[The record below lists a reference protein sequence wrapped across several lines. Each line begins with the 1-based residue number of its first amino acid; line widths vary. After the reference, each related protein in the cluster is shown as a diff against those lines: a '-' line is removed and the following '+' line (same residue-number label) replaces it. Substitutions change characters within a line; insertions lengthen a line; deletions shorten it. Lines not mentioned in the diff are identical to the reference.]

1 MKLRRLEIRNLRILR
16 TLTIGPSPSL
26 NLFVGPNGSGKTS
39 VLEGIHLLGLG
50 RSFRTRHIKE
60 VVARESEELLAFGEG
75 SLDDGRTVRIGV
87 ERERTGR
94 RIRIDGQDVCTASE
108 LARTMPLFMLTPHG
122 QWLLAEGAEQR
133 RRLMDWTLFHVEP
146 SYLRVLQRYH
156 HVLRQRNAQLKRPTV
171 PELRVWNQQLG
182 QFGEAVHHFR
192 QHYLSQLAPR
202 LATILADFLPPPIEL
217 TYTPG
222 WDASSTL
229 HNALTATTTED
240 RVKGYTTVGPHR
252 ADLQFRIGTSPAHR
266 VLSRGETKLLVLGFL
281 LAQVDCVIDS
291 VSKTPIVLID
301 DLPSEL
307 DAVSRNRF
315 MRSLAQRKAQTFFT
329 ALPDSPIDTSCW
341 PDTRIFPMRHGQ
353 IEAAA
358 A

>member
-1 MKLRRLEIRNLRILR
+1 MKLWRLEIRNLRILR
-16 TLTIGPSPSL
+16 TLSISPSPSL

-50 RSFRTRHIKE
+50 RSFRTRYIRE
-60 VVARESEELLAFGEG
+60 AVARDGGELLAFGEVG
-75 SLDDGRTVRIGV
+75 LDDGRTVRIGV
-87 ERERTGR
+87 ERQRTGR
-94 RIRIDGQDVCTASE
+94 RIRIDGQDVCAASE

-146 SYLRVLQRYH
+146 SYLTVLQRYH
-156 HVLRQRNAQLKRPTV
+156 HVLRQRNAQLKQPKV
-171 PELRVWNQQLG
+171 AELTAWNQQLG
-182 QFGEAVHHFR
+182 QSGEVVHSFR

-202 LATILADFLPPPIEL
+202 LEAILGDLLATPIEL
-217 TYTPG
+217 AYTPG
-222 WDASSTL
+222 WDARSTL
-229 HNALTATTTED
+229 HTALTDATTED
-240 RVKGYTTVGPHR
+240 RFRGYTTVGPHR

-266 VLSRGETKLLVLGFL
+266 LLSRGETKLLVLGFL

-307 DAVSRNRF
+307 DALSRHRF

-341 PDTRIFPMRHGQ
+341 PDARIFPIRHGQ